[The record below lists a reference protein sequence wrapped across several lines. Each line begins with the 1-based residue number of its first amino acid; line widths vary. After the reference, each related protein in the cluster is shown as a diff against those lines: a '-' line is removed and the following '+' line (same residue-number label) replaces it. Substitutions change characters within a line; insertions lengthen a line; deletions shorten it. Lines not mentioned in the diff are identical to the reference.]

1 MKNEMENIN
10 EMEVD
15 NDKDDLKEKEDE
27 GKVKDPEKEK
37 FKANLMDILA
47 KEEYINKRAI
57 KMSIDEF
64 LKLLDIL
71 NNNGIHL
78 NQ

>member
-1 MKNEMENIN
+1 M
-10 EMEVD
+10 
-15 NDKDDLKEKEDE
+15 
-27 GKVKDPEKEK
+27 
-37 FKANLMDILA
+37 LMDILT
-47 KEEYINKRAI
+47 KEDYINKRAI

-78 NQ
+78 N